1 MLDAKPPNEP
11 LTLFNQQ
18 REQGTVRYLQA
29 IRQHP
34 LLIAFIVLVA
44 VGASTLYSL
53 TATKRYEASADVLV
67 TPIAANDETFVGFSL
82 LREGIEQARSV
93 VTAARIVESPE
104 IVAIVD
110 EQLDLAGSDAF
121 IDVEPLGQS
130 NIVTITATA
139 PDPELAAEIANA
151 FADVLV
157 ADRTNQFQRE
167 LRERIRDLN
176 SRLAT
181 IPDPQRDFEAV
192 AIQQRLAGL
201 NSLAGAQD
209 PTLRTL
215 SHAVP
220 PGSATWPRPILSIV
234 VALLGALLLGAGAAI
249 ALELANPRV
258 SREDELLLTHR
269 LPILARVPRIS
280 LRLLRKYQLRRAP
293 LPASAQ
299 KAYRTLSANLA
310 TAGQDMKPPET
321 IMVTSSQPGEGKTLT
336 AVNLALALAS
346 AGRSVVLVDGDLHR
360 PMVAT
365 MLGVTGHRDGF
376 ARLLTG
382 TGQVGNA
389 LVPSPTHGDR
399 LKLLLS
405 SPEQAY
411 LTRTLDTETAQSVL
425 AQLKEHADVV
435 VIDAPPL
442 PEVAEAVALADA
454 ADVVLIAVRLG
465 HTRRDRLDELRRML
479 ALRGISPLGFVVTT
493 RERYTQHADDYYY
506 SSEVPAPTGANGNR
520 GLAAR
525 RRAGAARAR
534 GRQRTR

>member
-1 MLDAKPPNEP
+1 M
-11 LTLFNQQ
+11 
-18 REQGTVRYLQA
+18 
-29 IRQHP
+29 
-34 LLIAFIVLVA
+34 
-44 VGASTLYSL
+44 
-53 TATKRYEASADVLV
+53 
-67 TPIAANDETFVGFSL
+67 
-82 LREGIEQARSV
+82 
-93 VTAARIVESPE
+93 
-104 IVAIVD
+104 D
-110 EQLDLAGSDAF
+110 EQLDLAVRDAF
-121 IDVEPLGQS
+121 IVVEPLGQS